1 MVLASYET
9 GNYLPARVAARSFVG
24 HGSESI
30 RADEKR
36 SLVAQFFDA
45 KTDDAW
51 RQQLLKRYDV
61 GYVFWGPGERRLGA
75 LDPKAAS
82 YLRQVYEADGYAI
95 FEVGL

>member
-1 MVLASYET
+1 MVLASYEA

-24 HGSESI
+24 HGPESI

-51 RQQLLKRYDV
+51 RQQLLERYDV
-61 GYVFWGPGERRLGA
+61 GYVFWGPGGRRLGA
-75 LDPKAAS
+75 MNPSTVS
-82 YLRQVYEADGYAI
+82 YLRQVYEAAGYAI
-95 FEVGL
+95 FEVEL